1 MRSCLIQEV
10 EHKNM
15 SDTTKTII
23 TILGFLIAG
32 TGLLALFL
40 NLVGLKLSFLQWMD
54 AGGKLLGL
62 VMQLV
67 MSITG
72 FIMIYFGQTDLSQE
86 EA

>member
-1 MRSCLIQEV
+1 
-10 EHKNM
+10 M
-15 SDTTKTII
+15 SDSTKTII

>member
-1 MRSCLIQEV
+1 
-10 EHKNM
+10 M
-15 SDTTKTII
+15 SDSTKTII

-62 VMQLV
+62 VFQLV

>member
-1 MRSCLIQEV
+1 
-10 EHKNM
+10 M
-15 SDTTKTII
+15 SDSTKTII

-62 VMQLV
+62 VMQLI

>member
-1 MRSCLIQEV
+1 MIS
-10 EHKNM
+10 KNHP
-15 SDTTKTII
+15 
-23 TILGFLIAG
+23 ILGFLLAG
-32 TGLLALFL
+32 TGLLALIL

-62 VMQLV
+62 VFQLV